1 MPPRTRTTKKKA
13 EAEQTSAVA
22 VVESPKGKNPMVI
35 SVDFTGADS
44 AVKPLEAGPY
54 QAKVLDV
61 SLSEKAGPSGY
72 HSVIID
78 WQVLEPKRKVRFDRY
93 SLSPAALWR
102 LKQVMTTL
110 GLDVPEGEFEIDP
123 AELKGLEATIV
134 LKVEEYNGREN
145 NRVEEVKP
153 ADPFA

>member
-13 EAEQTSAVA
+13 EVEQTSAVA
-22 VVESPKGKNPMVI
+22 VAELPKGHNPMAI
-35 SVDFTGADS
+35 RVDFTGADQ
-44 AVKPLEAGPY
+44 AVKPLDAGPY

-61 SLSEKAGPSGY
+61 TLSEKAGPSGY

-78 WQVLEPKRKVRFDRY
+78 WQVLDPKRKVRFDRY

-110 GLDVPEGEFEIDP
+110 GVEVPDGEFEIDP
-123 AELKGLEATIV
+123 DELKGQEATIV
-134 LKVEEYNGREN
+134 LKIEEFNGREN